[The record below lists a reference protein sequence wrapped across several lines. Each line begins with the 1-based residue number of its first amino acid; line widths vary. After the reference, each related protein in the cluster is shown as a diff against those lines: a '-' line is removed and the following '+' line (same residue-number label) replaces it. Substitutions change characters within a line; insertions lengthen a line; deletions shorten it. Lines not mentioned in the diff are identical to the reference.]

1 MKFAR
6 LRQAALRPKFLRQW
20 KRWSRV
26 FGVSLLLTG
35 CSAGSGPEIQ
45 LASLSH
51 QPVTIAANADVNAVA
66 PIRELVLR
74 HAPYKQVAPDS
85 GKPNTKIGRTPGSAC
100 EVIRFLTLFS
110 RADPSDAQALAKA
123 KSLADWVISLQETNE
138 SSMVYGGV
146 PSTPDLAPPANRYF
160 YAIDAGFCGT
170 AMFELY
176 DLTKDEKYARA
187 GLRFADFLVNMQSGS
202 RRPYARPAGMTDGF
216 CEFIVDAGPEPAWN
230 CDRHVK
236 TLSALPVLRRA
247 SIYSGKPHYEAAA
260 ASARA
265 FLVPGLAGAWE
276 HADAAAL
283 SACRERECPNVW
295 RRIKGP
301 NGEPDYFVYG
311 DTLAYALRGLFEYE
325 GPSSDV
331 RRLYQDF
338 SSYRGNDP
346 KTQRYDG
353 RIAFAGYLHPASRS
367 PDPLSGYYDLVTLG
381 ILHGLRRNISP
392 DHYAVADRV
401 LRTHLANAAQLSWR
415 MEMDLSM
422 PESEFVDLTTL
433 ANIGEALLMPP
444 AAARP

>member
-1 MKFAR
+1 
-6 LRQAALRPKFLRQW
+6 
-20 KRWSRV
+20 
-26 FGVSLLLTG
+26 
-35 CSAGSGPEIQ
+35 

-51 QPVTIAANADVNAVA
+51 HPITIATDADLSAVA
-66 PIRELVLR
+66 PIREFVLR
-74 HAPYKQVAPDS
+74 HAPYKQVAPES
-85 GKPNTKIGRTPGSAC
+85 GNPNTSIGRTPGSAC
-100 EVIRFLTLFS
+100 EVIRFLTLLS
-110 RADPSDAQALAKA
+110 RAAPSDAQVLAKA
-123 KSLADWVISLQETNE
+123 KSLADWVINLQQTNE
-138 SSMVYGGV
+138 ISPAYGGV
-146 PSTPDLAPPANRYF
+146 PSTPDLPPPANRYF
-160 YAIDAGFCGT
+160 YAIDAGFCGA

-187 GLRFADFLVNMQSGS
+187 GLRFADFLVNLQSGP
-202 RRPYARPAGMTDGF
+202 RRPYARPAGMDDGF
-216 CEFIVDAGPEPAWN
+216 CEFVVDAGPEPAWN

-236 TLSALPVLRRA
+236 TLSALPALRRA
-247 SIYSGKPHYEAAA
+247 SIHSGKSHYEAAA

-276 HADAAAL
+276 YADAAAL
-283 SACRERECPNVW
+283 SACRDRECPNVW

-301 NGEPDYFVYG
+301 NGEPDHFVYG

-331 RRLYQDF
+331 RRLYQEF
-338 SSYRGNDP
+338 SSYRGNDL

-381 ILHGLRRNISP
+381 ILHGLRRSISP
-392 DHYAVADRV
+392 DDYAVADRV
-401 LRTHLANAAQLSWR
+401 LRTHLADAAQLSWR

-433 ANIGEALLMPP
+433 ANIGEALLMP
-444 AAARP
+444 AADAQR